1 MPHVEP
7 VLRHPSHEMLRP
19 PEDVAV
25 FQTLLSSI
33 VDQRTGN
40 LLLKDV
46 QAWTQ
51 SVLPWANSMLCT

>member
-7 VLRHPSHEMLRP
+7 LLRHPSHEMLRR

-25 FQTLLSSI
+25 VQVLLSSTA
-33 VDQRTGN
+33 DQRTGN
-40 LLLKDV
+40 ALLTNV